1 MEPDP
6 YTPFCGTPP
15 LPGEL
20 LTRWTLDPA
29 LLAGLALFTVAL
41 WVTAERRRQSMTGA
55 ALVAFLFISPLCAAS
70 MALFSAR
77 VGQHILLTLVAAPII
92 AAALP
97 RLRLPVW
104 PMALLFAVLFWVW
117 HLPAPYAATLR
128 SDGVYWAM
136 HLSLTGAAIALFAGF
151 RGAGARAAVPAVFTA
166 AQLTAF
172 AVTLTLAPTAWH
184 DWHAMTALPYGLS
197 SLADQQL
204 AGALMWVAGGGLFMV
219 LVALQ
224 VRQFLRQDAVPQG
237 AA

>member
-1 MEPDP
+1 MTQDA

-15 LPGEL
+15 LPGDL
-20 LTRWTLDPA
+20 LTRWTLDPF
-29 LLAGLALFTVAL
+29 LLAGLVLFAALL
-41 WVTAERRRQSMTGA
+41 WRQAERRGHAMGAA
-55 ALVAFLFISPLCAAS
+55 ALVALLFVSPLCAAS

-77 VGQHILLTLVAAPII
+77 VGQHILLTLVAAPLI

-104 PMALLFAVLFWVW
+104 PVALAFALLFWVW
-117 HLPAPYAATLR
+117 HSPLPYAATLQ
-128 SDGVYWAM
+128 SDLTYWAM
-136 HLSLTGAAIALFAGF
+136 HLSLTGTAIALFMAF
-151 RGAGARAAVPAVFTA
+151 RANEARATLPAVFTA

-184 DWHAMTALPYGLS
+184 DWHALTAMPYGLS
-197 SLADQQL
+197 ALADQQL

-224 VRQFLRQDAVPQG
+224 VRHFLQQDATIQD